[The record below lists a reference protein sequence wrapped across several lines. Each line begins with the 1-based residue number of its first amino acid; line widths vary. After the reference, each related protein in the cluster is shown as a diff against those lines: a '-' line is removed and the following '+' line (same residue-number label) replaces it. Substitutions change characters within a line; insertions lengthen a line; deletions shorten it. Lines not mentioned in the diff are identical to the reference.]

1 MAPPKTKT
9 TATVADTSS
18 FFKRGKKPT
27 TTNRIITA
35 KKSLTTSTAPTTQE
49 TNNTK
54 PQRNSKESLDPVP
67 KKHEK
72 DSQNATVAPIDKNY
86 EEWEGLGTQAFDEIQ
101 SDDSWE
107 SRDSSK
113 HPESDDHATEHK
125 LFSEVTTPPSII
137 PAQRPISETKAV
149 SFILVDGIHRNDLS
163 LEEKKLRQF
172 DLASCYGPCLDLTR
186 LERWERAFELGL
198 DPPQD
203 IKDLL
208 LEQKASNSSLFAGRV

>member
-1 MAPPKTKT
+1 MAPPKTKP
-9 TATVADTSS
+9 TATVADTAN

-35 KKSLTTSTAPTTQE
+35 KKSLATTTAAATQE

-54 PQRNSKESLDPVP
+54 SQHDSREYLGSSP
-67 KKHEK
+67 KKQGKH
-72 DSQNATVAPIDKNY
+72 SQNATIALIDQNY
-86 EEWEGLGTQAFDEIQ
+86 DEWEGLGTQAFDEIQ

-107 SRDSSK
+107 SRDISK
-113 HPESDDHATEHK
+113 HSEYK
-125 LFSEVTTPPSII
+125 LFSEVTTPPSTI
-137 PAQRPISETKAV
+137 PAKRAISESKSVTSTLAN
-149 SFILVDGIHRNDLS
+149 GIHRNHLS

-172 DLASCYGPCLDLTR
+172 DLATRYGPCLELTR
-186 LERWERAFELGL
+186 LERWERAFVLGL

-208 LEQKASNSSLFAGRV
+208 LEKNTLNSSLFAGRV